1 MDKEINQ
8 ICKRYR
14 IWQMDML
21 RFLVAKGLEDV
32 QKEFLEENLVKK
44 LWSKC
49 LNRSGNVE
57 DR

>member
-1 MDKEINQ
+1 
-8 ICKRYR
+8 
-14 IWQMDML
+14 MDML